1 MSPVIK
7 ILNFNLILKLIKII
21 SQKYQKDFTTIES
34 DMISKRNAVKY
45 FLIFM

>member
-7 ILNFNLILKLIKII
+7 ILILNLILKLIKII
-21 SQKYQKDFTTIES
+21 SQKYQKYFMTIKS
-34 DMISKRNAVKY
+34 DMISKRNAIKY